1 MRLMRNI
8 NLKDMNIHIQQL
20 TLLTTLFLS
29 TISYGQNKHDIGFRV
44 STLDVQRY
52 QLDYRFHLNSP
63 YSIVVSAFNGSR
75 SHGTSSQGPLY
86 NDSLF
91 SVVQSGFSVRNSG
104 LQLGVQ
110 RKTMGMASDVFYVG
124 ASLGAAWQQHKSS
137 LFSGVYA
144 ISDTTG
150 SNGNFIRHGSEQVSS
165 EMSNFDSKWLSTKVE
180 LTFGMDVPLTKR
192 LLLNAEISLSSFYDR
207 SLTDSFS
214 SFTLM
219 PTASG
224 GIRYQFGKQE

>member
-1 MRLMRNI
+1 
-8 NLKDMNIHIQQL
+8 MNIHIRQL
-20 TLLTTLFLS
+20 TLLITLFFATFTYGQYKQDIGVRLS
-29 TISYGQNKHDIGFRV
+29 TVDI
-44 STLDVQRY
+44 QRY

-63 YSIVVSAFNGSR
+63 YSIVVSAFKGSR
-75 SHGTSSQGPLY
+75 GHGTFSRGPLY

-91 SVVQSGFSVRNSG
+91 SVVQSGFSASNSG

-110 RKTMGMASDVFYVG
+110 RKITGLVSDVFYVG
-124 ASLGAAWQQHKSS
+124 ASLGAGFQQHKSS
-137 LFSGVYA
+137 LFTGIYV

-150 SNGNFIRHGSEQVSS
+150 SNGDFIRHGAEQVSS
-165 EMSNFDSKWLSTKVE
+165 EMSNSDSNWLSTQVG

-214 SFTLM
+214 SFTFI

-224 GIRYQFGKQE
+224 GIRYQFGMRE